1 MDRLEALATTRK
13 LYVCIEGNIGAGKSS
28 LAEALAK
35 PGACPCLGNSVIV
48 QREPAEGV
56 NPYLSD
62 YYREPARY
70 ALGMQ
75 VYLLSKRRRMQ
86 MAAQAL
92 CLAGQAS
99 VIADRSYFGDRCFA
113 EVQRD
118 LGYFSEADFSTYLS
132 LHKDMQAELLYPS
145 AFVWLETPMALCQRR
160 IARRRSE
167 IAGRECEAGISL
179 DYLRRLGAA
188 IDRMMHAM
196 SRYTPILRLPPL
208 AENGAEKPM
217 TELCSEVSAWLETL
231 QPAYDSWQGVG

>member
-1 MDRLEALATTRK
+1 MDRLETLNTTRK

-35 PGACPCLGNSVIV
+35 PGACPCLGESVIV

-56 NPYLSD
+56 NPYLAD
-62 YYREPARY
+62 YYRDPARY

-75 VYLLSKRRRMQ
+75 VYLLSQRRRMQ

-145 AFVWLETPMALCQRR
+145 AFIHLVASPELCQKR

-179 DYLRRLGAA
+179 DYLRRLDAA
-188 IDRMMHAM
+188 IDRMMLAM
-196 SRYTPILRLPPL
+196 ARYTPVIGLAVL
-208 AENGAEKPM
+208 AEDGREKAM
-217 TELCSEVSAWLETL
+217 DELCREVSGGLEAL
-231 QPAYDSWQGVG
+231 RPAYDSWQGVG

>member
-1 MDRLEALATTRK
+1 MDRLETLATTRK

-35 PGACPCLGNSVIV
+35 PGVCPALGDSVIV

-56 NPYLSD
+56 NPYLAD
-62 YYREPARY
+62 YYRDPARY

-75 VYLLSKRRRMQ
+75 VYLLSQRRRMQ
-86 MAAQAL
+86 MAAQAI

-118 LGYFSEADFSTYLS
+118 LGYFSTADFATYLS

-145 AFVWLETPMALCQRR
+145 AFVQLVASPELCQTR
-160 IARRRSE
+160 IARRRAA
-167 IAGRECEAGISL
+167 ILGRECEAGISL
-179 DYLRRLGAA
+179 DYLGRLDAA
-188 IDRMMHAM
+188 IGRMMSAM
-196 SRYTPILRLPPL
+196 KRYTPVIELAVL
-208 AENGAEKPM
+208 AEDGSEKPM
-217 TELCSEVSAWLETL
+217 DELCREVSANLEAL
-231 QPAYDSWQGVG
+231 RPAYDSWQGVG

>member
-1 MDRLEALATTRK
+1 MDRLDTLTTTRK

-35 PGACPCLGNSVIV
+35 HGACPCLGDSVIV
-48 QREPAEGV
+48 QKEPAEGV
-56 NPYLSD
+56 NPYLAD
-62 YYREPARY
+62 YYRDPARY

-75 VYLLSKRRRMQ
+75 IYLLSQRRRMQ

-118 LGYFSEADFSTYLS
+118 LGYFSAVDFATYLS

-145 AFVWLETPMALCQRR
+145 AFVWLGTPVSLCQER
-160 IARRRSE
+160 IARRRS
-167 IAGRECEAGISL
+167 AVLGRECESGIDA
-179 DYLRRLGAA
+179 DYLWRLDVA
-188 IDRMMHAM
+188 IAKMMHAM
-196 SRYTPILRLPPL
+196 QRYTPVLRLSPL
-208 AENGAEKPM
+208 ADGEEKPM
-217 TELCSEVSAWLETL
+217 AELCREVSGWLATL
-231 QPAYDSWQGVG
+231 EPAYDSWQGVG